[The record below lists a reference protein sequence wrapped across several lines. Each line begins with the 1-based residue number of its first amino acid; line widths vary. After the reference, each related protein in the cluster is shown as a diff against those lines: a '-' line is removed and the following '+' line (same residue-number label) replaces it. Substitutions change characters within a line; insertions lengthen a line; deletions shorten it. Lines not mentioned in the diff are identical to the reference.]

1 MTRTFSGISPLEAPM
16 DRLVVEV
23 GEEEVAVRGPDTAG
37 AKAVAADAK
46 TASATTTRGVREIMT
61 MCTSSSE
68 DQARRSLFVVE

>member
-1 MTRTFSGISPLEAPM
+1 M

-68 DQARRSLFVVE
+68 DQARRSRVSSWWNEVKKIRCKLQN

>member
-1 MTRTFSGISPLEAPM
+1 M

-23 GEEEVAVRGPDTAG
+23 GEEVAGPVTAG

-46 TASATTTRGVREIMT
+46 TASAATTRGVREIIA
-61 MCTSSSE
+61 MCAISRE

>member
-23 GEEEVAVRGPDTAG
+23 GEEAEVAVRGADTAG

-46 TASATTTRGVREIMT
+46 TASAATMRDVRDIIS
-61 MCTSSSE
+61 MCSSD